1 MREAI
6 IKVMI
11 HTADKIIKIIAKP
24 YLSAII
30 PAIIAK
36 SAAEPTCIMN
46 SRLITLPEV
55 LEGAISSAQPWTT
68 GRPA

>member
-1 MREAI
+1 MREATTN
-6 IKVMI
+6 VMM

-36 SAAEPTCIMN
+36 IKTKNIAKY
-46 SRLITLPEV
+46 V
-55 LEGAISSAQPWTT
+55 L
-68 GRPA
+68 

>member
-6 IKVMI
+6 IKVMM

-46 SRLITLPEV
+46 KRLMTLPEV
-55 LEGAISSAQPWTT
+55 LEGAISSAQP
-68 GRPA
+68 

>member
-1 MREAI
+1 M
-6 IKVMI
+6 

-46 SRLITLPEV
+46 KRLITLPEV
-55 LEGAISSAQPWTT
+55 LEGEISRAQPWTT

>member
-1 MREAI
+1 MREATTN
-6 IKVMI
+6 VMM

-46 SRLITLPEV
+46 KRLITLPEV
-55 LEGAISSAQPWTT
+55 LEGAISSAQPCTT

>member
-6 IKVMI
+6 TNVMM

-46 SRLITLPEV
+46 KRLITLPDV
-55 LEGAISSAQPWTT
+55 LEGAISSAQP
-68 GRPA
+68 